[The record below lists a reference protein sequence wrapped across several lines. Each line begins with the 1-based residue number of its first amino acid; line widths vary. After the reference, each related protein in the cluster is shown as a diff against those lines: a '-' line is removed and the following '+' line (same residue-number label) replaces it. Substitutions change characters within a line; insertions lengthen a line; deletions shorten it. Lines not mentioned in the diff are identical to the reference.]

1 MPRKKRASFEE
12 NLQELENIVVRLEK
26 GQSPLADIVADY
38 TKGMELSAKCMDA
51 LKQAEKKMDI
61 VLQESS
67 KGEIVEKQLIIE
79 GEQ

>member
-1 MPRKKRASFEE
+1 M
-12 NLQELENIVVRLEK
+12 
-26 GQSPLADIVADY
+26 ADY

>member
-1 MPRKKRASFEE
+1 MPRKKQASFEE
-12 NLQELENIVVRLEK
+12 NLQELENIVLRLEK

-38 TKGMELSAKCMDA
+38 TKGMDA